1 MARSGSMTMTAD
13 RETLVLEKNL
23 HRLIRDYE
31 RRVLGFEA
39 RYEIESADLAV
50 ELAAGRLRETA
61 EVAEWVI
68 AWRTLEAL
76 RSEVPAAPVA

>member
-1 MARSGSMTMTAD
+1 MTMAAE
-13 RETLVLEKNL
+13 RETLVLEENL

-31 RRVLGFEA
+31 RRVLEFEG
-39 RYEIESADLAV
+39 RYEIESEDLAA

-76 RSEVPAAPVA
+76 RSEVAAAPVA

>member
-1 MARSGSMTMTAD
+1 MTMTAD
-13 RETLVLEKNL
+13 QETLVLEENL

-39 RYEIESADLAV
+39 RYKIESADLAV

-61 EVAEWVI
+61 DVAEWVI

>member
-1 MARSGSMTMTAD
+1 MTMAAE
-13 RETLVLEKNL
+13 RETLVLEENL

-31 RRVLGFEA
+31 RRVLEFEG
-39 RYEIESADLAV
+39 RYEIESKDLAA

-76 RSEVPAAPVA
+76 RSEVAATPVA

>member
-1 MARSGSMTMTAD
+1 MTMTAD
-13 RETLVLEKNL
+13 REPLVLEENL

-31 RRVLGFEA
+31 QRVHEFEG
-39 RYEIESADLAV
+39 RYEIHSGDLAA

-76 RSEVPAAPVA
+76 RREVTATPVA